1 MSLVQTPL
9 PVPISPPEATS
20 ARKRTSSFS
29 YSNTAFSPNPRP
41 AKAARMTGTDTLRRH
56 DTMLVIPEGTTNS
69 VSASKSVGCNADAT
83 SLPYYRTLQYFKDQ
97 RLRRKALHRPNVEPI
112 GTHTRLE
119 VTHPQPAPCEIPQ
132 HEQPRCPPVSAAKP
146 PPSKPRNPNVVTT
159 KKRTPTPTAPPQVI
173 LPSVSSPITVLR
185 TPRTSS
191 PLSPTRTT
199 LPGRPVFPRSKPET
213 DLYRTAIKMCMRSS
227 PLGQKILH
235 MGPRLAMSIMTATQ
249 ELERIVADQQERD
262 KDNDVVMSDS
272 TLVSPTSLAMP
283 VLTTSWVM
291 VKGEDWEMIDCA
303 A

>member
-9 PVPISPPEATS
+9 SVPISPPEATS

-29 YSNTAFSPNPRP
+29 YSSTAFSPNPRP

-56 DTMLVIPEGTTNS
+56 ETMLVIPEGTSTS
-69 VSASKSVGCNADAT
+69 ISASKSAGYTADAT
-83 SLPYYRTLQYFKDQ
+83 SLPYYHTLQYFKDQ
-97 RLRRKALHRPNVEPI
+97 RLRRKALSRANVDPI
-112 GTHTRLE
+112 TIRTRLE
-119 VTHPQPAPCEIPQ
+119 VTQRQPAPCETPQ
-132 HEQPRCPPVSAAKP
+132 QEQPRCPPVPAAKLP
-146 PPSKPRNPNVVTT
+146 PPKPRNPTVVTT
-159 KKRTPTPTAPPQVI
+159 KRRPPTPTAPQVI

-213 DLYRTAIKMCMRSS
+213 DLYRTAIKTCMRSS